1 MNAPEKLSKAELAAL
16 YGTEAAVRLAELQE
30 IIADMDADDFKRL
43 LSFSVELAA
52 VRKPKMRRCGA
63 PLAEAQIAYAVQ
75 LWVNGM
81 TRTEIAMNYGY
92 ASSSAI
98 SSKIRVF
105 SLRYAPARDDLG
117 PKARATLALEYWR
130 EKQKLLGQT
139 EAGSGQ
145 AEAGV

>member
-16 YGTEAAVRLAELQE
+16 YGTEAVVRLSELQE

-52 VRKPKMRRCGA
+52 IRKPKSKRRYGA
-63 PLAEAQIAYAVQ
+63 PLAEAQIADAVQ

-81 TRTEIAMNYGY
+81 TRAEIAMNYGY

-98 SSKIRVF
+98 SSKIRIF

-117 PKARATLALEYWR
+117 PKARAALALEYWR
-130 EKQKLLGQT
+130 EKQPLLRRV
-139 EAGSGQ
+139 AVS
-145 AEAGV
+145 VSVSD

>member
-16 YGTEAAVRLAELQE
+16 YGTEVAVRLAELQE

-52 VRKPKMRRCGA
+52 VQKPKSIRRCGA
-63 PLAEAQIAYAVQ
+63 PLAEAQIAHAVQ

-81 TRTEIAMNYGY
+81 TRAEIAMNYGY

-98 SSKIRVF
+98 SSKIRIF
-105 SLRYAPARDDLG
+105 SLRYAPTQDELG
-117 PKARATLALEYWR
+117 PKARAALALEYWH
-130 EKQKLLGQT
+130 EKRRR
-139 EAGSGQ
+139 
-145 AEAGV
+145 

>member
-1 MNAPEKLSKAELAAL
+1 MNAPERLSKAELAAL
-16 YGTEAAVRLAELQE
+16 YGTEAAIRLAELQE
-30 IIADMDADDFKRL
+30 NIAGMDADSFKRL

-52 VRKPKMRRCGA
+52 VREPKSIRRCGA
-63 PLAEAQIAYAVQ
+63 ALAETQIADAVQ

-81 TRTEIAMNYGY
+81 TRAEIAMNYGY

-98 SSKIRVF
+98 SSKIRIF

-139 EAGSGQ
+139 EAGG
-145 AEAGV
+145 G